1 VIEDAAQSFG
11 ALYQGRRSGALSTM
25 AATSFFP
32 SKPLG
37 CYGDGGALFTDDD
50 ALAQACR
57 EIRVHGQ
64 SARYLHTR
72 VGVGGRMDTIQCAGA
87 AGQDG
92 TLRVGTAASCR
103 IGARYARL
111 LADVPGVTTVTVRP
125 DRNSVFAQYTVMVD
139 RRDAVAAA
147 LKAEGVPTAVH
158 YPRPLHRQPAYE
170 ALCCPECCPVS
181 DALAARV
188 LSLPM
193 SADLSDAD
201 QDRVVAALLP
211 LLLGPL
217 LTRLYTPTEFGLY
230 HLFAA
235 VAANVAVVACA
246 RYEHALPLARDD
258 AEAHALV
265 ALCRWILLAVM
276 AFSALGAVA
285 WALSIGALW
294 PLWLPAAVG
303 AFGWLSLA
311 TLVAVRAQRFGA
323 LATSRVLQHGGG
335 AALQAA
341 AGAAGAGL
349 WGLVV
354 APIAAALAAAA
365 WLRPR
370 LGQGWTVSRSAMK
383 AVAQRHRDFPV
394 LNTPHAFLGAL
405 QDTLAVALIAAWQG
419 PAAAGFWGLA
429 LRYLKAPATLVGGAV
444 SQALYPALAAGA
456 AATEQGRSAVRRVM
470 RNLALLALPLVLALW
485 LFAPAAF
492 AAAFGE
498 SWREAGELARAL
510 ALYIGVH
517 FVASPLSVATMAWGA
532 QAWALKLSLV
542 GQTLFIA
549 ALASGLA
556 IGGLNAAGWAVSA
569 AMAVYFGW
577 FFWKLATWPVSA

>member
-1 VIEDAAQSFG
+1 MSSACAPLLR
-11 ALYQGRRSGALSTM
+11 ATLTLM
-25 AATSFFP
+25 A
-32 SKPLG
+32 
-37 CYGDGGALFTDDD
+37 GG
-50 ALAQACR
+50 ALAQA
-57 EIRVHGQ
+57 
-64 SARYLHTR
+64 
-72 VGVGGRMDTIQCAGA
+72 
-87 AGQDG
+87 
-92 TLRVGTAASCR
+92 
-103 IGARYARL
+103 
-111 LADVPGVTTVTVRP
+111 
-125 DRNSVFAQYTVMVD
+125 
-139 RRDAVAAA
+139 
-147 LKAEGVPTAVH
+147 
-158 YPRPLHRQPAYE
+158 
-170 ALCCPECCPVS
+170 
-181 DALAARV
+181 
-188 LSLPM
+188 
-193 SADLSDAD
+193 
-201 QDRVVAALLP
+201 LP

-217 LTRLYTPTEFGLY
+217 LTRLYTPTQFGLY

-276 AFSALGAVA
+276 AFSAIGAVG

-349 WGLVV
+349 GGLVV

-370 LGQGWTVSRSAMK
+370 LGQGWKVSRSAMK

-444 SQALYPALAAGA
+444 SQALYPALAAGG
-456 AATEQGRSAVRRVM
+456 AATEEGRSAVRRVM
-470 RNLALLALPLVLALW
+470 RTLALLALPLVLALW

-492 AAAFGE
+492 AGAFGE
-498 SWREAGELARAL
+498 AWREAGELARAL

>member
-1 VIEDAAQSFG
+1 MTAARS
-11 ALYQGRRSGALSTM
+11 ALLRATLTLM
-25 AATSFFP
+25 A
-32 SKPLG
+32 
-37 CYGDGGALFTDDD
+37 GG
-50 ALAQACR
+50 ALAQA
-57 EIRVHGQ
+57 
-64 SARYLHTR
+64 
-72 VGVGGRMDTIQCAGA
+72 
-87 AGQDG
+87 
-92 TLRVGTAASCR
+92 
-103 IGARYARL
+103 
-111 LADVPGVTTVTVRP
+111 
-125 DRNSVFAQYTVMVD
+125 
-139 RRDAVAAA
+139 
-147 LKAEGVPTAVH
+147 
-158 YPRPLHRQPAYE
+158 
-170 ALCCPECCPVS
+170 
-181 DALAARV
+181 
-188 LSLPM
+188 
-193 SADLSDAD
+193 
-201 QDRVVAALLP
+201 LP

-217 LTRLYTPTEFGLY
+217 LTRLYTPTQFGLY

-258 AEAHALV
+258 DEARALV
-265 ALCRWILLAVM
+265 ALCRWILLAVIGL
-276 AFSALGAVA
+276 SAIGAVA
-285 WALSIGALW
+285 WALGIGALW
-294 PLWLPAAVG
+294 PLWLPVAVG
-303 AFGWLSLA
+303 ALGWLSLA
-311 TLVAVRAQRFGA
+311 TLAAMRAQRFAA

-370 LGQGWTVSRSAMK
+370 LGQGWQASRSAMK

-405 QDTLAVALIAAWQG
+405 QDTLALALIAAWQG

-444 SQALYPALAAGA
+444 SQALYPALAAGG
-456 AATEQGRSAVRRVM
+456 AATAEGRSAVRRVM
-470 RNLALLALPLVLALW
+470 RTLALLALPLVLALW

-492 AAAFGE
+492 AGAFGE
-498 SWREAGELARAL
+498 AWREAGELARAL

-517 FVASPLSVATMAWGA
+517 FVASPLSVVTMAWGA

-542 GQTLFIA
+542 GQALFIA

-569 AMAVYFGW
+569 AMALYFGW
-577 FFWKLATWPVSA
+577 FFWKLASWPIGT